1 MSNLYRLILCAAA
14 VVAVAGA
21 GPMAAPATGRVL
33 VLVNE
38 RTVEGDIERVGD
50 QYRVR
55 HTVGETWVPGD
66 KVLRLCADMEDAYR
80 VLRGRANLND
90 PDECVRLARW
100 CHAHGLSAAALENLT
115 AAVKLSPDHDEA
127 KRLLSGLRRAASA
140 PSTPAAPAPEV
151 RESVEM
157 PELNTEARAAFATKV
172 EPILMNACAGCHT
185 ANRGGAFR
193 LMRNFDATSPNRLS
207 LQQNLAAVL
216 AQVNLQQPQE
226 SKLLIKAI
234 TAHDPQAR
242 LAPLNSKQMAAYHTI
257 EEWVQTTVASNPH
270 LREHAPQQPAAA
282 PPTPAV
288 SAAKPKPTSF
298 GSERPT
304 PPQTG
309 PVDEFDPILFNR
321 QGQSAS
327 PDKP

>member
-157 PELNTEARAAFATKV
+157 PE
-172 EPILMNACAGCHT
+172 
-185 ANRGGAFR
+185 
-193 LMRNFDATSPNRLS
+193 
-207 LQQNLAAVL
+207 
-216 AQVNLQQPQE
+216 
-226 SKLLIKAI
+226 
-234 TAHDPQAR
+234 
-242 LAPLNSKQMAAYHTI
+242 
-257 EEWVQTTVASNPH
+257 
-270 LREHAPQQPAAA
+270 
-282 PPTPAV
+282 
-288 SAAKPKPTSF
+288 
-298 GSERPT
+298 
-304 PPQTG
+304 
-309 PVDEFDPILFNR
+309 
-321 QGQSAS
+321 
-327 PDKP
+327 

>member
-1 MSNLYRLILCAAA
+1 MTTPYRLILCAAA
-14 VVAVAGA
+14 LVAAAGA
-21 GPMAAPATGRVL
+21 PAATGHVL
-33 VLVNE
+33 LLVNE

-55 HTVGETWVPGD
+55 HAVGETWVPGD
-66 KVLRLCADMEDAYR
+66 KVLRLCADMDEAYR

-100 CHAHGLSAAALENLT
+100 CHGHGLSAAALEILQ
-115 AAVKLSPDHDEA
+115 AAVKLNPDHAEA
-127 KRLLSGLRRAASA
+127 KRLLSGLQRAAAA
-140 PSTPAAPAPEV
+140 PPTPTVPAPEV
-151 RESVEM
+151 RAAREM
-157 PELNTEARAAFATKV
+157 PPLSTAARAAFATKV

-185 ANRGGAFR
+185 TNRGGSFQLAHSY
-193 LMRNFDATSPNRLS
+193 DSTSLNRVS

-242 LAPLNSKQMAAYHTI
+242 LAPLNSKQMAAYHTLAD
-257 EEWVQTTVASNPH
+257 WVQTTVASNPH
-270 LREHAPQQPAAA
+270 LRGEHAPELPKPAPTASA
-282 PPTPAV
+282 KPTP
-288 SAAKPKPTSF
+288 TGF
-298 GSERPT
+298 GTERPA

-321 QGQSAS
+321 QGQTSD
-327 PDKP
+327 PGKP